1 MASATARERL
11 YRRRNVSLHQAL
23 LERRQK
29 ELEMVAI
36 VVVGGVCLAVT
47 SSWLTV
53 AHWVRKHAG
62 EHAEK
67 RPTLVLIHGG
77 SDLRR

>member
-1 MASATARERL
+1 
-11 YRRRNVSLHQAL
+11 
-23 LERRQK
+23 
-29 ELEMVAI
+29 MVAI